1 MVRQMNKKKLL
12 VTLIFFITFLT
23 TGCWNY
29 IGLNEMTVVSGVA
42 IDKYDNNYTL
52 SFEIYN
58 LQKTAVGEP
67 IKSEIIESTGETIF
81 EAVRNAKKRTSNKLY
96 FAQAKI
102 IIVSE
107 QIAKEE
113 GINSV
118 IDWFTRDPE
127 IRETLQLVV
136 SQEKSAVELLK
147 ADKLTSTTVSTD
159 IQNIVE
165 KDQKITS
172 SSENKQLYK
181 IFNILS
187 SDGISLTLP
196 AVHMVENDDKKV
208 CELNGV
214 AIFKADRLVN
224 YLTSEETKYYILAK
238 DKLKGGIITINTKIK
253 DSDTD
258 LQNISLEIKSSASSQ
273 KYISQEKNNIKI
285 KISTTTEVTL
295 GEFKE
300 LNQKLTNKDLDKL
313 EKEAAKIVKERIE
326 NVISKIQIDYDTDI
340 MGFGRLLYRNNPKE
354 WEKLKNTFDEEFKN
368 IEVIV
373 ESKIKILNT
382 GFTK

>member
-12 VTLIFFITFLT
+12 VTMIFFITFLT

-196 AVHMVENDDKKV
+196 AVHMIENDDKKV

-300 LNQKLTNKDLDKL
+300 LNQKLTNKDLVKL

>member
-1 MVRQMNKKKLL
+1 MNKKKLL
-12 VTLIFFITFLT
+12 VTMIFFITFLT

-196 AVHMVENDDKKV
+196 AVHMIENDDKKV
-208 CELNGV
+208 CELNGD

-300 LNQKLTNKDLDKL
+300 LNQKLTNKDLVKL

>member
-300 LNQKLTNKDLDKL
+300 LNQKLTNKDLVKL

>member
-1 MVRQMNKKKLL
+1 MVKKMHKKKLL
-12 VTLIFFITFLT
+12 VAMIFFITILT

-29 IGLNEMTVVSGVA
+29 VGLNEMTIVSGVA

-67 IKSEIIESTGETIF
+67 IKAEIIESTGETIF
-81 EAVRNAKKRTSNKLY
+81 DAVRNAKKRVSNKLY
-96 FAQAKI
+96 FSQAKI
-102 IIVSE
+102 VIVSE

-113 GINSV
+113 GINSM

-136 SQEKSAVELLK
+136 SQEESAVALLK

-172 SSENKQLYK
+172 TSENKQLYK
-181 IFNILS
+181 VFNILS

-196 AVHMVENDDKKV
+196 AVHIVSNDDKKV

-214 AIFKADRLVN
+214 AVFKADKLVN

-238 DKLKGGIITINTKIK
+238 GKVKGGIITINTKIK

-258 LQNISLEIKSSASSQ
+258 LQNVSLEIKSSVSSQ
-273 KYISQEKNNIKI
+273 KYISQEKNNIQI
-285 KISTTTEVTL
+285 KVSTTTEVTL
-295 GEFKE
+295 GEFKD
-300 LNQKLTNKDLDKL
+300 LNQKLTNEDFNKL

-326 NVISKIQIDYDTDI
+326 KVISKIQNNYETDI
-340 MGFGRLLYRNNPKE
+340 MGYGRLLYRSNPRK
-354 WEKLKNTFDEEFKN
+354 WEKIKNIFDEEFKN
-368 IEVIV
+368 IDIIV
-373 ESKIKILNT
+373 ESKVKILNS

>member
-1 MVRQMNKKKLL
+1 MHKKKILAIM
-12 VTLIFFITFLT
+12 IFFVTFLT

-29 IGLNEMTVVSGVA
+29 VGLNEMTIVAGVA
-42 IDKYDNNYTL
+42 IDKQDNMYTL
-52 SFEIYN
+52 TFEIYN
-58 LQKTAVGEP
+58 IQEAAVGEP
-67 IKSEIIESTGETIF
+67 IKSKIIESTGETIF
-81 EAVRNAKKRTSNKLY
+81 DAVRNAKKRAFNKLY
-96 FAQAKI
+96 FAQSKI

-127 IRETLQLVV
+127 IRETLQIVI
-136 SQEKSAVELLK
+136 SQEETAATLLK
-147 ADKLTSTTVSTD
+147 ADKLTSNIASTE

-172 SSENKQLYK
+172 TSENKQLYK

-196 AVHMVENDDKKV
+196 AIHVVSNNDKSV

-214 AIFKADRLVN
+214 AVFKADKLVN

-238 DKLKGGIITINTKIK
+238 GKVDGGIININTKIK
-253 DSDTD
+253 ENDTD
-258 LQNISLEIKSSASSQ
+258 LKNVSLEIKSSISSQ

-285 KISTTTEVTL
+285 KVSTITEVTL
-295 GEFKE
+295 GEFID
-300 LNQKLTNKDLDKL
+300 LNQKLTNIDITNL
-313 EKEAAKIVKERIE
+313 EKEAGKIIKKRIE
-326 NVISKIQIDYDTDI
+326 DVISKIQNDYQTDI
-340 MGFGRLLYRNNPKE
+340 LGYGSLLYRTNPRQ
-354 WEKLKNTFDEEFKN
+354 WEKIKDVFDEEFKN
-368 IEVIV
+368 IDVIV
-373 ESKIKILNT
+373 ESKVKILNT

>member
-1 MVRQMNKKKLL
+1 MRKKKILAIM
-12 VTLIFFITFLT
+12 IFFVTFLT

-29 IGLNEMTVVSGVA
+29 VGLNEMTIVAGVA
-42 IDKYDNNYTL
+42 IDKQDDMYTL
-52 SFEIYN
+52 TFEIYN
-58 LQKTAVGEP
+58 IQAAAVGEP
-67 IKSEIIESTGETIF
+67 IKSEIIESTGKTIF
-81 EAVRNAKKRTSNKLY
+81 DAVRNAKKRAFNKLY
-96 FAQAKI
+96 FAQSKI

-113 GINSV
+113 GINSI

-127 IRETLQLVV
+127 IRETLQIVI
-136 SQEKSAVELLK
+136 SQEESAATLLK
-147 ADKLTSTTVSTD
+147 ADKLTSNIVSTE

-172 SSENKQLYK
+172 TSENKQLYK

-196 AVHMVENDDKKV
+196 AIHVVSNNDKSV

-214 AIFKADRLVN
+214 AVFKADKLVN

-238 DKLKGGIITINTKIK
+238 GKVDGGIITINTKIK
-253 DSDTD
+253 ENDTD
-258 LQNISLEIKSSASSQ
+258 LQNVSLEIKSSVSSQ

-285 KISTTTEVTL
+285 KVTTITEVTL
-295 GEFKE
+295 GEFIDV
-300 LNQKLTNKDLDKL
+300 NQKLTNEDMINL
-313 EKEAAKIVKERIE
+313 EKEAGKIIKKRIE
-326 NVISKIQIDYDTDI
+326 DVISKIQNDYQTDI
-340 MGFGRLLYRNNPKE
+340 LGYGSLLYRNNPRQ
-354 WEKLKNTFDEEFKN
+354 WEKIKDIFDEEFKN
-368 IEVIV
+368 IDVIV
-373 ESKIKILNT
+373 ESKVKILNT